1 MAMWGQGR
9 KRRLYSGCA
18 SGGGLLLRRLFPGPL
33 GCDTILSLLILGL
46 DAWPGLKRRRK
57 RRGGGFVSG
66 GGGVMMVMVRG
77 GGSRVVLLV
86 TLWRGGGIAMVL
98 IAIEALSEIIEIEL
112 LQWWIQ

>member
-1 MAMWGQGR
+1 MAMWSRGR
-9 KRRLYSGCA
+9 KRRRLYSGRA
-18 SGGGLLLRRLFPGPL
+18 SGGGLLLRRLFPGPP

-46 DAWPGLKRRRK
+46 DAWPGLKRRR
-57 RRGGGFVSG
+57 GGGFVKGG

-77 GGSRVVLLV
+77 GGSRVVVLSV